1 MLGWRMVARTLRMVS
16 MATPLTLERVRS
28 DIEVLARA
36 GLDLSTFLEE
46 FDASLQRAVPHV
58 AACIG
63 NLDPATRLLTSTY
76 KFGDLFGKDSHDM
89 EWGLQ
94 EYSGDS
100 PDAFSALIDGDLPA
114 CGVHL
119 ATRGE
124 VSSSQRF
131 RRVVQPYYG
140 YGDEL
145 RMVARQGTQ
154 GWGGVALFRGIDD
167 RPFNREEVQYVARLS
182 EPLAAG
188 MRAGL
193 LAGRDGG
200 NGGGGGDT
208 GPAVLIVGADDKIA
222 RMSMGTDS
230 LLAELCSGENMADTS
245 GTIYSLVAQA
255 RRNARVGVHHLARC
269 RVRMVSGRWLVMNA
283 SPLADLDGPS
293 GEVVITIEE
302 ARPPEIVP
310 LVVAAFQLTA
320 RERDVTQLVLQG
332 VDTKEI
338 ASSLNMS
345 RYTVQDHLKSVFEK
359 ADVRSRRELVARVF
373 FDQYMPRMG
382 SELAPSGWYAEP
394 ADPTGHPD

>member
-1 MLGWRMVARTLRMVS
+1 MLGWRILARAPRMTY

-58 AACIG
+58 AACVA

-76 KFGDLFGKDSHDM
+76 KFGDLYGKDSHDM

-100 PDAFSALIDGDLPA
+100 PDAFSTLLDGGLPA

-119 ATRGE
+119 ETSGD

-131 RRVVQPYYG
+131 RRVMQPHYG

-145 RMVARQGTQ
+145 RLVARQGTQ
-154 GWGGVALFRGIDD
+154 GWGGVALFRGVDD
-167 RPFNREEVQYVARLS
+167 RPFNREEVNYVARLS

-188 MRAGL
+188 LRAGL
-193 LAGRDGG
+193 LAGHVGG
-200 NGGGGGDT
+200 SDRVCDT
-208 GPAVLIVGADDKIA
+208 GPAVLIIGADDRIA

-230 LLAELCSGENMADTS
+230 LLAELGRGENMADTS
-245 GTIYSLVAQA
+245 GTIYSLVAEA
-255 RRNARVGVHHLARC
+255 RRNARVGADHSARC
-269 RVRMVSGRWLVMNA
+269 RVRMASGRWLVMNA
-283 SPLADLDGPS
+283 SPLADLSGPS

-302 ARPPEIVP
+302 ARPPEIVS

-382 SELAPSGWYAEP
+382 SELAPSGWFASESDSTVQP
-394 ADPTGHPD
+394 G